1 MESSVEATGLNE
13 AADQG
18 DATAA
23 GPAAAELRASLKH
36 LRTEIRGW
44 VFAGKL
50 LLCAALTAA
59 GIVMACR
66 PEWWSK
72 VIGVTVAG
80 LMFAHAAELQHETL
94 HNLAFRSRT
103 ANTVAG
109 IVLGVPMLV
118 SFTDYRV
125 AHLRH
130 HRYLGDPAN
139 REFFDY
145 GDQYGQD
152 GRSGMASVLSWTA
165 RLTMVRHYRMVL
177 GAQGRALSGR
187 AFPEQTVTNSRR
199 IRRDYLLILATFLA
213 VLAASVALH
222 QAVIVWAWLVPL
234 MVVAGP
240 AHALIELPEHF
251 RCRTQTT
258 DPLAN
263 TRTIRSNA
271 LMAWFTNG
279 NNFHVEHH
287 VMPNLPIERL
297 PDLHEEIRGRLQ
309 FFHKTYRDYFREL
322 LSR

>member
-1 MESSVEATGLNE
+1 MMESSVETT
-13 AADQG
+13 DQN
-18 DATAA
+18 DAPVSA
-23 GPAAAELRASLKH
+23 PAAELRASLKH
-36 LRTEIRGW
+36 LRTEIRGS
-44 VFAGKL
+44 VFVMKL
-50 LLCAALTAA
+50 LLFAALSAA
-59 GIVMACR
+59 GIVMACQ
-66 PEWWSK
+66 PQWWYK
-72 VIGVTVAG
+72 VLGVALTG

-94 HNLAFRSRT
+94 HNLGFRSRV

-152 GRSGMASVLSWTA
+152 GRSGAAAVLSWSA
-165 RLTMVRHYRMVL
+165 RFTMIRHYQMVL
-177 GAQGRALSGR
+177 ASTARALSGR
-187 AFPEQTVTNSRR
+187 AFREQTATNSRR
-199 IRRDYLLILATFLA
+199 IRRDYLIILATVLA
-213 VLAASVALH
+213 VAAASVALH
-222 QAVIVWAWLVPL
+222 RAVIVWAWLVPL
-234 MVVAGP
+234 VVVAGP
-240 AHALIELPEHF
+240 VHALIELPEHH
-251 RCRTQTT
+251 RCRTLTT
-258 DPLAN
+258 DPFAN

-297 PDLHEEIRGRLQ
+297 PDLHQEIRGRLQ
-309 FFHKTYRDYFREL
+309 FFHKSYVDYFRKL
-322 LSR
+322 LSQ